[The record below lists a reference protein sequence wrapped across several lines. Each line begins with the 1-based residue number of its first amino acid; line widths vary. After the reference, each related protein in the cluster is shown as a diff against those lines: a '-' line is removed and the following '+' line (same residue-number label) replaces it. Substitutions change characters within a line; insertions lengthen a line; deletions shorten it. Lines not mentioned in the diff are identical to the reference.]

1 MAYTIVP
8 VDINETFSV
17 SQPKITANFAA
28 INTVVSVDHET
39 FDSAGGVEG
48 KHKQV
53 TFNVQSSHP
62 TTVATEVKLYSK
74 NNAAGNPA
82 LWFQKSGVAAS
93 APGIDFTTATL
104 AMPGYCWL
112 PCGIK
117 MIWGTVTIPAGTQGA
132 TTTFTDSGFPN
143 NVITVMIVKNNLV
156 SPALGDDS
164 IVVVNNKTKTTATL
178 SRVIA
183 SHVGT
188 SAVMEYLAIGY

>member
-62 TTVATEVKLYSK
+62 TTAATEVKLYSK

-93 APGIDFTTATL
+93 APGIDFTTAKIESS
-104 AMPGYCWL
+104 GYCWL
-112 PCGIK
+112 PCGLK
-117 MIWGTVTIPAGTQGA
+117 MIWGTVTIDKDKLSVTVTFANGGFKEVPFALLITKQNSGGA
-132 TTTFTDSGFPN
+132 S
-143 NVITVMIVKNNLV
+143 
-156 SPALGDDS
+156 ADS
-164 IVVVNNKTKTTATL
+164 IVVVSSKSKANATF
-178 SRVIA
+178 SRVD
-183 SHVGT
+183 SHYIGT
-188 SAVMEYLAIGY
+188 LAVMEYLAIGH